1 MPYPKRQRRTKPR
14 GRHPENALSAAFVR
28 AVGEAGRYCDGHGLY
43 LQVDPSGNRR
53 WIQRLLIGGRRSELG
68 LGGFPLVSLK
78 EARTQA
84 FANRRIARA
93 GGDPLADKRRAKG
106 APTFAEA
113 AAAVVEQ
120 KRSGWRN
127 PKHAQDWPAS
137 LERFAFPRFG
147 QRPVSEVTSA
157 DVLGVLA
164 PIWHEKPETAR
175 RVRHRIGAVMQ
186 WAVAMEY
193 RTDNP
198 CERVAATLGRQR
210 RVVRHMRALP
220 HAEVAEA
227 VATIRASGATTA
239 AKLAFEFLVLTAARS
254 GEVRS
259 ARWDEI
265 DLDAEVWTLPAERM
279 KANREHRVPLSCRAT
294 EILKAARALR
304 NGGDLVFPSPRSK
317 PLSDMTLSKLLK
329 EQAVQ
334 AVPHG
339 FRSSFRD
346 WAAEETNHPR
356 EVVEAALAHQV
367 KDKVEAA
374 YARSTLFERRRRLM
388 ADWGAYLTGTIGASQ

>member
-28 AVGEAGRYCDGHGLY
+28 AVGEAGRYCDGQGLY

-53 WIQRLLIGGRRSELG
+53 WIQRLLIGGRRRELG

-84 FANRRIARA
+84 FANRKVARA

-106 APTFAEA
+106 TPTFAEA
-113 AAAVVEQ
+113 AAFVVEQ

-137 LERFAFPRFG
+137 LERFVFPRFG
-147 QRPVSEVTSA
+147 PRPVSEVTSA

-193 RTDNP
+193 RPDNP
-198 CERVAATLGRQR
+198 CDRIAATLGRQR

-220 HAEVAEA
+220 HVEVAEA

-254 GEVRS
+254 GEVRL

-265 DLDAEVWTLPAERM
+265 DLDAEVWTLPAERT
-279 KANREHRVPLSCRAT
+279 KANREHRVPLSCRAA
-294 EILKAARALR
+294 EVLRAARALR
-304 NGGDLVFPSPRSK
+304 NGGNLVFPSPRGK

-329 EQAVQ
+329 EQGVQ

-356 EVVEAALAHQV
+356 EVVEAALAHRV

-388 ADWGAYLTGTIGASQ
+388 ADWGAYLAGTPSA